1 MLKIRQSLRS
11 LRNFWANRN
20 ALPKVLDMLCHDS
33 VEPASLS
40 AARRLIA
47 RGHSRTVQERIPVS
61 SDGSPVPWYTYPF
74 HDYLLDLDCS
84 TWKVLE
90 FGSGQST
97 LYWASRAARVLAY
110 EHSEEWKEK
119 LLPQCP
125 GNVEIRLF
133 EGERTLE
140 ELTHL
145 GFVPD
150 LVVVDGWK
158 RGACAMRSIEAFG
171 LESLYV
177 LENSDWFPQAAAAMR
192 NAGLIELRFKGFG
205 PINGYAW
212 VTSLMI
218 SERSLGRL
226 SGISNISDVPG
237 GLEPGDYEQQDLAS

>member
-1 MLKIRQSLRS
+1 MTGLRQTLRS
-11 LRNFWANRN
+11 LRRFWGNRK
-20 ALPKVLDMLCHDS
+20 ALPKVLEMLCHDA

-47 RGHSRTVQERIPVS
+47 RGHSRTAHERIPVS
-61 SDGSPVPWYTYPF
+61 SNGSAVPWYTYPF

-84 TWKVLE
+84 TWKVIE

-97 LYWASRAARVLAY
+97 LFWASRAASVLAY
-110 EHSEEWKEK
+110 EHSDEWKQK

-125 GNVEIRLF
+125 ENVEIRLF
-133 EGERTLE
+133 EGEQTLGQLAQLE
-140 ELTHL
+140 
-145 GFVPD
+145 FVPD

-158 RGACAMRSIEAFG
+158 RGACAIRSIEAFG
-171 LESLYV
+171 LEPLYV

-192 NAGLIELRFKGFG
+192 AAGLVEVRFKGFG

-218 SERSLGRL
+218 SQSSLKRL
-226 SGISNISDVPG
+226 ASVSKKSDVPG
-237 GLEPGDYEQQDLAS
+237 GLDPGNYEQQDLDS